1 MVGYAFF
8 YVAMEVDWSFCNR
21 NNDKNQI
28 EVALV
33 AMGGHNENGGLFC
46 IVKIT
51 IFTTQK

>member
-8 YVAMEVDWSFCNR
+8 YVAMVVDWSFYIR

-33 AMGGHNENGGLFC
+33 AMGGHNGNCGLFC
-46 IVKIT
+46 IVKIP
-51 IFTTQK
+51 IFITQK

>member
-8 YVAMEVDWSFCNR
+8 VEEFADWSFCNR

-33 AMGGHNENGGLFC
+33 AMGGHNENGG
-46 IVKIT
+46 
-51 IFTTQK
+51 